1 MLFDD
6 YQVVV
11 STLSRPALATSVTP
25 YLCPSGHQNQHER
38 RYEMKAVSPQALVVN
53 LSRSVVGIINNNA
66 PSSSSV
72 EISTVACIE

>member
-1 MLFDD
+1 
-6 YQVVV
+6 
-11 STLSRPALATSVTP
+11 
-25 YLCPSGHQNQHER
+25 
-38 RYEMKAVSPQALVVN
+38 MKAVSPQALVVN